1 MEQINFVYSN
11 PAKEREVSPPSPQP
25 KNRKE
30 NAALRLKQEGEP
42 AIQCGPP
49 ALATL
54 AMVPVAAQAT
64 CALCFICSPYLR
76 D

>member
-11 PAKEREVSPPSPQP
+11 PAKKGAFTPSPTQES
-25 KNRKE
+25 NGGTMH
-30 NAALRLKQEGEP
+30 LKQEGEP

-54 AMVPVAAQAT
+54 AMLPAASQAT
-64 CALCFICSPYLR
+64 CVLCFICAPHLR
-76 D
+76 G